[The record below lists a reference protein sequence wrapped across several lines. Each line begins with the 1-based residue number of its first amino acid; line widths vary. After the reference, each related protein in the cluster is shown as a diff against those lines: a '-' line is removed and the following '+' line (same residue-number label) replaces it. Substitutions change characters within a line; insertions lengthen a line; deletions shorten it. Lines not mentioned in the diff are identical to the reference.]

1 MEREISSDSPRYNAE
16 ASVPVDICR
25 AWRYSGREMLIF
37 LT

>member
-1 MEREISSDSPRYNAE
+1 MEWEISSDLSRYNTK
-16 ASVPVDICR
+16 ASVPVEIRR